1 MSGLVL
7 TMSAVNATPKN
18 ATPKVNSPRRRSRK
32 RPRGKPVGSRK
43 SKRIRREDENQEE
56 QIYVPGSWVLEQ
68 VSTGETDEVGDDK
81 SNVEEELIRLFV
93 VDRSGYVESPIPS
106 VSLKTILAQRPLPQE
121 FVIIRNSNTRFIRN
135 LHNRADTTISE
146 DEVSAILT
154 EHDSS
159 TSECTTI
166 DLPGTRMKR
175 SKGEVNAIVTERDSS
190 TSECPTIDSPGTT
203 FNRSSQPHHQWS
215 FAALQR
221 EATGTSELASPFLSF
236 ACIRPYC
243 ALPDG
248 EMFDEDVIENFDL
261 KEANGD
267 QEDSDLDWMD
277 MELVYPGA
285 DFTESA

>member
-1 MSGLVL
+1 
-7 TMSAVNATPKN
+7 MSAVNATPSATSN
-18 ATPKVNSPRRRSRK
+18 ATPKVNAPKRCSRK
-32 RPRGKPVGSRK
+32 RPRKNPVGSRR
-43 SKRIRREDENQEE
+43 SKRIRREDQTQED
-56 QIYVPGSWVLEQ
+56 QTYVPGSWVLEQ

-106 VSLKTILAQRPLPQE
+106 VSFKTILAQCPLPNQ
-121 FVIIRNSNTRFIRN
+121 FVNIRNSNTRFIRD
-135 LHNRADTTISE
+135 LQNRADKADTTTSE
-146 DEVSAILT
+146 DEV
-154 EHDSS
+154 D
-159 TSECTTI
+159 
-166 DLPGTRMKR
+166 
-175 SKGEVNAIVTERDSS
+175 AIVTERDSVSSES
-190 TSECPTIDSPGTT
+190 TAIDSPGMKRSKDEVNAIVPERDSSASKYAAIDSPGT
-203 FNRSSQPHHQWS
+203 RMQVKRPIQPRQEWS